1 MLLSGLSNTV
11 YKILIIDDNIQNIF
25 MLEDILSPLGN
36 IFFSESGTNAL
47 ALVDKIKPD
56 VILLDIEMPDM
67 DGWEVC
73 RALKAN
79 PLFSDIPII
88 FITGH
93 TEPEFERLALE
104 SGGVDFITKPFNAS
118 ICCLR
123 VHTQL
128 KFRQQNQLIIKAKEE
143 LQQLVNQVPMLITYW
158 DDLGQN
164 LFSNDNTGL
173 WFDSLVGDVK
183 NKHISTIFPEAL
195 SNAIL
200 NHHRHIT
207 SDALKYIVTVPNR
220 DGMSF
225 YEVFQSKMKS
235 SAGVDGYLVTVV
247 DVSEVKHAKQALY
260 SEKERLRVTLNSI
273 GDAVIATDTRGL
285 ITFMNPIAERMTGWR
300 LKEALHQKI
309 ENVMHLK
316 DSDTQQPLLNPLY
329 LALREQRIVAM
340 ALNSLLTSRGGHVF
354 YVEDSA
360 APIRN
365 ENGEMI
371 GAIMVFHDVS
381 EAMAMAMKMSHLA
394 NHDQLT
400 DLPNRILLQDRL
412 SVACSTA
419 RSYGTKAAA
428 LLIDIDHFKYL
439 NDSLGHQYGD
449 ELICMMARRIRSL
462 IPASYTLARLG
473 GDEFVILMSET
484 RSVEASS
491 QLASTL
497 VEAMHEPF
505 ILDNQKFNVSISIG
519 VSVFPNDALDAEE
532 LMRHADVAMY
542 RAKQEG
548 RNRFCFFS
556 HDLESSLMERHH
568 LETRLRKALINDELF
583 VHYQPKIDLQ
593 TNIIIGAE
601 ALVRLANDEGELI
614 SPAEFIPLAEESG
627 LIIMLG
633 KQVLNKACAEA
644 KRWLEMGYTIPIS
657 VNVAAAQFADP
668 DLADMIK
675 KALLEHNLPAH
686 LLELEITE
694 TALMIDAAD
703 MQNKLSELISL
714 GIKIAIDDFG
724 TGYSSLAYLKKFNV
738 DVMKIDMSF
747 VKDMLNNK
755 HDYEIVKTIISLGK
769 SMGLV
774 LIAEGVET
782 EDQSLALVELGCF
795 MGQGYLFSRP
805 LNSTDFEAFIS
816 QSSKYLKGVNSVDE

>member
-1 MLLSGLSNTV
+1 MLLSGLTNTV
-11 YKILIIDDNIQNIF
+11 YRILIIDDDIQNIF
-25 MLEDILSPLGN
+25 VLEDILSPLGN
-36 IFFSESGTNAL
+36 IYFSESGSNAL

-67 DGWEVC
+67 DGWQVC
-73 RALKAN
+73 RALKSD
-79 PLFSDIPII
+79 PRYSDIPII

-128 KFRQQNQLIIKAKEE
+128 KFRQQNHLIVKAKEE

-158 DDLGQN
+158 DSSGNN
-164 LFSNDNTGL
+164 LFSNDYSGI
-173 WFDSLVGDVK
+173 WFDTLVGHIDGQ
-183 NKHISTIFPEAL
+183 HISTIFPAEL
-195 SNAIL
+195 SSAVL
-200 NHHRHIT
+200 RHQKQTT
-207 SDALKYIVTVPNR
+207 SEPLKYIVTVKNQL
-220 DGMSF
+220 GMSF

-300 LKEALHQKI
+300 IKDALHQKI
-309 ENVMHLK
+309 ESVMQLR
-316 DSDTQQPLLNPLY
+316 DSNTRHTLLNPLY
-329 LALREQRIVAM
+329 IALREQRIVAM
-340 ALNSLLTSRGGHVF
+340 ALNSQLTSRGGQVF
-354 YVEDSA
+354 AVEDSA

-365 ENGEMI
+365 ENGEVI

-419 RSYGTKAAA
+419 ESFGNKAAA
-428 LLIDIDHFKYL
+428 LLVDIDHFKYL
-439 NDSLGHQYGD
+439 NDSLGHQLGD
-449 ELICMMARRIRSL
+449 EMICLMARRLRSL
-462 IPASYTLARLG
+462 IPPSYTLARLG
-473 GDEFVILMSET
+473 GDEFVILMSDAH
-484 RSVEASS
+484 SVEASS
-491 QLASTL
+491 VLAAKL

-505 ILDNQKFNVSISIG
+505 ILAGQKFSVSISVGI
-519 VSVFPNDALDAEE
+519 SVFPNDAKDAEE

-548 RNRFCFFS
+548 RNRFSFFS
-556 HDLESSLMERHH
+556 HDLESSIRERHQ
-568 LETRLRKALINDELF
+568 LETCLRNAISHDELF
-583 VHYQPKIDLQ
+583 VHYQPKINLAS
-593 TNIIIGAE
+593 NEIVGAE
-601 ALVRLANDEGELI
+601 ALVRLADDDGVFI
-614 SPAEFIPLAEESG
+614 SPNEFIPLAEETG
-627 LIIMLG
+627 LIIRLG
-633 KQVLNKACAEA
+633 KQVLYKACAEA
-644 KRWLEMGYTIPIS
+644 KSWLDKGFNIPIS
-657 VNVAAAQFADP
+657 VNVAVAQFADP
-668 DLADMIK
+668 HFAHIIE
-675 KALLEHNLPAH
+675 KALHDYQLPAE

-694 TALMIDAAD
+694 TALMIDAAE
-703 MQNKLSELISL
+703 MQTRLYQLKSL

-755 HDYEIVKTIISLGK
+755 HDYEIVKTIISLGQ
-769 SMGLV
+769 SMGLS

-782 EDQSLALVELGCF
+782 EEQRQALLELDCL

-805 LNSTDFEAFIS
+805 LSANDFNDFIL
-816 QSSKYLKGVNSVDE
+816 QHKVN